1 MKYVGSKNRI
11 SKQIAP
17 IIQQCIDENSVK
29 IYYEPFVGGANMIDK
44 INCEKRVG
52 NDIHKE
58 LIALFK
64 QLQTGWQPPNTI
76 SEDEYNR
83 VRLNKDNYPDY
94 YVALVGFC
102 ATFGSK
108 YFGGYARGFKA
119 DKVTPRDIPN
129 EAIRNLMGQVPKIQD
144 VIFVSKN
151 YLEINTDTLHNAVI
165 YCDPPYQG
173 TTKYT
178 TDSFDYNTFWNWVRK
193 LSKDNYILVS
203 EYNAPDDFVNLWSKE
218 VTTSLK
224 VKEHENREE
233 KLFTYQNGL
242 YADKYKAQYVV
253 FKTDTYTK
261 CSNNNNMK
269 L

>member
-17 IIQQCIDENSVK
+17 IIQKCIDDNNIK

-44 INCEKRVG
+44 IKCDKRVG
-52 NDIHKE
+52 NDLHKE
-58 LIALFK
+58 LIALFN
-64 QLQTGWQPPNTI
+64 QLQTGWKPPNTI
-76 SEDEYNR
+76 TEAEYDD
-83 VRLNKDNYPDY
+83 VRLNKDKYPDY

-129 EAIRNLMGQVPKIQD
+129 EAIRNLMKQVPNIQD
-144 VIFVSKN
+144 VKFVSKN
-151 YLEINTDTLHNAVI
+151 YLDINTDTLHNAFI

-173 TTKYT
+173 TTKYA
-178 TDSFDYNTFWNWVRK
+178 TDSFDYETFWNWVRK

-203 EYNAPDDFVNLWSKE
+203 EYNAPDDFINLWSKK

-224 VKEHENREE
+224 VHKHENREE
-233 KLFTYQNGL
+233 RLYTYNKGIF
-242 YADKYKAQYVV
+242 ADKYKTQYMV
-253 FKTDTYTK
+253 FNTATDTIY
-261 CSNNNNMK
+261 SM
-269 L
+269 